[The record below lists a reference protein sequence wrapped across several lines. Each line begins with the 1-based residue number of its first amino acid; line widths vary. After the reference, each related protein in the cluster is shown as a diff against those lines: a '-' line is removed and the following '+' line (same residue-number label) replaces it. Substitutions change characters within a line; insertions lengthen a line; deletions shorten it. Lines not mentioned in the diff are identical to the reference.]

1 MHTPTTTQEILNKN
15 NEIINSNIITKN
27 RKAIRSIKKSP
38 IIFTKLLLFLFV
50 CFTSCLLFI
59 NFSKLTFNVLD
70 SIVACFKL
78 GDVSPSSHLD
88 IVCLATPISSAN
100 SSCE

>member
-27 RKAIRSIKKSP
+27 RKTMKSIKKSP
-38 IIFTKLLLFLFV
+38 IMFTKLLLSLLM

-70 SIVACFKL
+70 NIVACFKS
-78 GDVSPSSHLD
+78 GEVSPSSHLD

-100 SSCE
+100 YSCE

>member
-27 RKAIRSIKKSP
+27 RKAMKSIKKSP
-38 IIFTKLLLFLFV
+38 IMFTKLLLSLLM

-59 NFSKLTFNVLD
+59 NFSKLTFIVLD
-70 SIVACFKL
+70 NIVACFKS

>member
-27 RKAIRSIKKSP
+27 RKAMKSIKKSP
-38 IIFTKLLLFLFV
+38 IMFTKLLLSLLM

-59 NFSKLTFNVLD
+59 NFSKLTFIVLD
-70 SIVACFKL
+70 NIVACFKT
-78 GDVSPSSHLD
+78 GDVSTSSHLD